1 MPQRT
6 AGDRRSPKVGGSK
19 APRSLATPPPTS
31 AYRGAR
37 QGLPGRPTSAAGVP
51 DKNYRGPR
59 QKLPGSPAN
68 TTGVPDK
75 NYRGARQVAFH
86 KIAAKRGFSC
96 RVFWSL
102 CFCLPCGVML
112 FNNNHREIRGGLAVG
127 PDRVELML
135 FPEYSTLVSAER
147 NLEEYPLFELKAR
160 QRGSKARLFERVIE
174 GEGGVSLRQSWKVIP
189 SGEYGMPGPLD
200 QDVYLAVLQLLEKR
214 GGMPEDGE
222 LAFSLYELRKVLGW
236 SDDSGGAYR
245 QIKDALVR
253 IQLTGVQSTN
263 AFYSAADEQLIADSF
278 NVWSVHFAQR
288 KKRGGAAP
296 GAQATTQDRHVLRF
310 HPIFIRNYEAQYLKG
325 LDADFFWSLRMP
337 LSKRLYRLIDLQRAS
352 GLSWRTD
359 LFAVRD
365 QIPLDYAYPSQ
376 IKRALKKAHAELEE
390 KGFLSGVDY
399 EEHEEENTTSV
410 LYRISHLFARRQ
422 KALSLSGTPQQMFAI
437 ERLMREGVRGDTA
450 RDLVVSHGPERCLH
464 YAEALDAQEGIRNR
478 ASFLVSAIRKGYA
491 LPGPPTK
498 QDQESLEPSF
508 ESTVIA
514 HDDAHRETHKETE
527 PPPPEVPEGFPPPTP
542 DPAAEGLWGRVLE
555 NAKDEIDASS
565 LRVWFGTVTAVA
577 LGPKSLTI
585 SVPTPFAREYIETRF
600 RPALEAALHEELS
613 EGDSLRVLVHTE

>member
-1 MPQRT
+1 MGT
-6 AGDRRSPKVGGSK
+6 
-19 APRSLATPPPTS
+19 
-31 AYRGAR
+31 
-37 QGLPGRPTSAAGVP
+37 
-51 DKNYRGPR
+51 
-59 QKLPGSPAN
+59 
-68 TTGVPDK
+68 
-75 NYRGARQVAFH
+75 
-86 KIAAKRGFSC
+86 
-96 RVFWSL
+96 
-102 CFCLPCGVML
+102 
-112 FNNNHREIRGGLAVG
+112 
-127 PDRVELML
+127 DRVELTL

-160 QRGSKARLFERVIE
+160 QRGSKARLFERVVE

-189 SGEYGMPGPLD
+189 SGEYGMPGPVD

-236 SDDSGGAYR
+236 SDDSGGAY
-245 QIKDALVR
+245 QEIKDALVR
-253 IQLTGVQSTN
+253 IQLTGVQSSN

-288 KKRGGAAP
+288 KKRGGASSS
-296 GAQATTQDRHVLRF
+296 GARTTQDRHVLRF

-325 LDADFFWSLRMP
+325 LDADFFFSLKMP
-337 LSKRLYRLIDLQRAS
+337 LSKRLYRLIDLQRAG
-352 GLSWRTD
+352 GLLWRSD

-365 QIPLDYAYPSQ
+365 QIPLDYPYPSQ

-422 KALSLSGTPQQMFAI
+422 KALELSGTPQEMFAI

-450 RDLVVSHGPERCLH
+450 RDLVVSHGPERCLR

-498 QDQESLEPSF
+498 QDEESLEPSF
-508 ESTVIA
+508 ESSVIA
-514 HDDAHRETHKETE
+514 HDDAHRETPKETQ
-527 PPPPEVPEGFPPPTP
+527 PHPPEDPENFPPPTP
-542 DPAAEGLWGRVLE
+542 DPAAEGLWTRVLE

-577 LGPKSLTI
+577 LGPQSLTI

-600 RPALEAALHEELS
+600 RAALEAALHEELS
-613 EGDSLRVLVHTE
+613 EGASLRVLVHTEEADG

>member
-1 MPQRT
+1 
-6 AGDRRSPKVGGSK
+6 VG
-19 APRSLATPPPTS
+19 T
-31 AYRGAR
+31 
-37 QGLPGRPTSAAGVP
+37 
-51 DKNYRGPR
+51 
-59 QKLPGSPAN
+59 
-68 TTGVPDK
+68 
-75 NYRGARQVAFH
+75 
-86 KIAAKRGFSC
+86 
-96 RVFWSL
+96 
-102 CFCLPCGVML
+102 
-112 FNNNHREIRGGLAVG
+112 
-127 PDRVELML
+127 DRVELML

-174 GEGGVSLRQSWKVIP
+174 GESGVSLRQTWKVIP
-189 SGEYGMPGPLD
+189 SGEYGMPGPVD

-245 QIKDALVR
+245 EIKDALVR
-253 IQLTGVQSTN
+253 IQLTGVQSSN

-288 KKRGGAAP
+288 KKRGGANS
-296 GAQATTQDRHVLRF
+296 GARTTQDRHVLRF

-325 LDADFFWSLRMP
+325 LDADFFWSLKMP
-337 LSKRLYRLIDLQRAS
+337 LSKRLYRLIDLQRAD

-365 QIPLDYAYPSQ
+365 QIPLDYPYPSQ
-376 IKRALKKAHAELEE
+376 IKRALGKAHEELEE
-390 KGFLSGVDY
+390 KGFLSGVEY
-399 EEHEEENTTSV
+399 EEHEGNTTSV

-422 KALSLSGTPQQMFAI
+422 KALELSGTPQEMFAI

-450 RDLVVSHGPERCLH
+450 RDLVVSHGAERCLR

-491 LPGPPTK
+491 LPGPPEP
-498 QDQESLEPSF
+498 DQEPLEPSF
-508 ESTVIA
+508 ESSVIA
-514 HDDAHRETHKETE
+514 HDAQQETE
-527 PPPPEVPEGFPPPTP
+527 PHPPEDPEVFPPPTP
-542 DPAAEGLWGRVLE
+542 DPAAEGLWDRVLE

-577 LGPKSLTI
+577 LGPESLTI

-600 RPALEAALHEELS
+600 RAALEAALHEELS
-613 EGDSLRVLVHTE
+613 EGASLRVLVHAEEADG